1 MDRRKLENIIFC
13 SLLMVWLTVETLAYI
28 LIVTKADQS
37 MSFSVSYMSIVADL
51 VMTGV
56 ILVFMILR
64 RAAGTV
70 TAARLMECIFLFL
83 AYVCT
88 AVSDYF
94 LTITADRYEA
104 AVAVFLGAQI
114 FHFLRISVP
123 RHTEGKEA
131 GLRHPLSGILL
142 SVFARAVF
150 SVLVLVVLRVTG
162 LMSPLNA
169 LAAVYFVE
177 LVMNTVDSALTAE
190 RAFRFVLSAAGF
202 LLFIACDVTVGLRA
216 LTEAG
221 TIEMTANG
229 FALNTYLTWVFYL
242 PSQVMIILSVLTVRK
257 KAADRRAAG

>member
-13 SLLMVWLTVETLAYI
+13 SFLMVWLTVETLAYV
-28 LIVTKADQS
+28 LIVTKNDQG
-37 MSFSVSYMSIVADL
+37 MSFSVSYMSIVADFA
-51 VMTGV
+51 MTTV

-70 TAARLMECIFLFL
+70 TGARLSECVFLFL

-94 LTITADRYEA
+94 LTITADRYEV

-114 FHFLRISVP
+114 FHFLRISAA
-123 RHTEGKEA
+123 RHAAGKEA
-131 GLRHPLSGILL
+131 GLRHPFSGILL

-150 SVLVLVVLRVTG
+150 SVLVLAVLRETG

-177 LVMNTVDSALTAE
+177 LLMNTVDSAFTAE
-190 RAFRFVLSAAGF
+190 HASRFVLSAAGF

-221 TIEMTANG
+221 TVRMTADG

-257 KAADRRAAG
+257 KAAKTRAAG